1 MFQFGYRWTGMVR
14 TAMRSLQMHQL
25 RSFLTVLGLVFGV
38 ASVIVMLAVAEGA
51 SQESQRQIA
60 SLGVKNVIVRSVK
73 PQDTKVDGAGS
84 FRGFML
90 SYGLTYDD
98 LRSLTDTLT
107 TIEQCVPQREYK
119 QEIRNAS
126 RNMEGRLV
134 GVLPDY
140 QMGNRLELARGR
152 FIQNYDLKHNAN
164 VCVIGEEAATT
175 LFGFEN
181 PIGKTVQVGSAHF
194 FRVVGVTRYKTPS
207 AGVGSSLSAQDLNRD
222 VYIPLT
228 TDRSRNGDIIMKI
241 DRGGVSREQLQ
252 LSQITITVKDTSA
265 VKSTAAAIESLLIKN
280 HPQRDF
286 AITIPLDLL
295 EQAMAT
301 QRIFNFVLGATA
313 AISLLVGGIGIMNI
327 MLASVSERTQE
338 IGIRRALGARQM
350 DIVMQ
355 FLVETAA
362 LSLIGT
368 TIGLLVGL
376 STPSLVTW
384 LSGMETKVTGWSVL
398 VAAVVAL
405 AVGLVFGI
413 YPARQAAKLDPI
425 EALRRV

>member
-1 MFQFGYRWTGMVR
+1 MWESGYRWSAMVR
-14 TAMRSLQMHQL
+14 TAIRSLQMHQL

-60 SLGVKNVIVRSVK
+60 SLGVNNVIVRSVK
-73 PQDTKVDGAGS
+73 PQDTKIQGGS
-84 FRGFML
+84 FDGFML

-107 TIEQCVPQREYK
+107 TIEQCVPLREYK
-119 QEIRNAS
+119 QELRNGA
-126 RNMEGRLV
+126 REMEGRLV

-140 QMGNRLELARGR
+140 QRGNRLELARGR
-152 FIQNYDLKHNAN
+152 FIQDYDLKHYAN
-164 VCVIGEEAATT
+164 VCVIGEETAKT

-181 PIGKTVQVGSAHF
+181 PLGQTVQVASAHF
-194 FRVVGVTRYKTPS
+194 YRVVGVTRYKTPS
-207 AGVGSSLSAQDLNRD
+207 AGVGSSLSAQDLNKD

-228 TDRSRNGDIIMKI
+228 TDRSRNGDVILKI
-241 DRGGVSREQLQ
+241 DRGGVSREQLE
-252 LSQITITVKDTSA
+252 LSQITITVGDTSE
-265 VKSTAAAIESLLIKN
+265 VKSTAAAIESLLTKN
-280 HPQRDF
+280 HPQKDF

-338 IGIRRALGARQM
+338 IGIRRALGARQI

-362 LSLIGT
+362 LSIIGT
-368 TIGLLVGL
+368 VLGLLVGL
-376 STPSLVTW
+376 GTPTLVTW
-384 LSGMETKVTGWSVL
+384 LSGMETKVTWWSVL
-398 VAAVVAL
+398 IAAAVAL

-413 YPARQAAKLDPI
+413 YPARQAARLDPI